1 MMSALEIAAGPV
13 VASSGDRWE
22 LVSWAFVIKPWSH
35 LTVTHVVDR
44 SGG

>member
-1 MMSALEIAAGPV
+1 MFEHEPIKGVDL
-13 VASSGDRWE
+13 
-22 LVSWAFVIKPWSH
+22 KPWSH